1 MHRISKYLKKY
12 GWTLLLIVA
21 LLGVQAVCDL
31 ALPTYTAAIVDVGI
45 QQQGI
50 EHGAPAILREST
62 LNTFEQWM
70 RDTEVEEYVQPHYKP
85 VTQEEASRLGVT
97 ATDEALLALDSKD
110 QVLLEQLD
118 SLFGKAMVIQSVISG
133 QGTIDI
139 GAMLST
145 EREDDA
151 QSISIFRLPG
161 MNLQNLTTEQVQI
174 LLASMTQDQR
184 EALLN
189 QIDEAL
195 ITLLPESMISQ
206 VAIQSVRA
214 EYQTLGIDL
223 GAMQSRSIWTKGIW
237 MLLVALAGTA
247 ASVLVGYFGS
257 SVAAKLGRDLREKLF
272 HKVVNLGQQEME
284 SFSTASLIT
293 RCTNDIQQVQ
303 QVMVFLLR
311 MVIYAPIL
319 GVGGVIRALST
330 NLDLAWII
338 LVGVLAVVTVVLVL
352 YVLAMPRFKRM
363 QSLIDKVNQA
373 MRETITGLPV
383 IRAFCTQQREEE
395 RFDEAST
402 RLTKTQLFVN
412 RLMSGMMPLM
422 MLIMNGISILIL
434 WEGAHSIQDGTM
446 QVGSMMAFIQYTIQI
461 IMAFLM
467 LSMMSVML
475 PRASVSAKRIQEV
488 LDAEIMIR
496 DTTSPVEFNP
506 ILQGVVEFRDVN
518 FRYPGAEEDI
528 LSHISFTA
536 LPGQTTAILGGT
548 GSGKS
553 TLVNLIPRFYDVT
566 GGQVLVDGVDVRQA
580 SLIDL
585 RDRIGYVPQKG
596 VLFSGTVMD
605 NLTFGNQNTSP
616 EQAVEAARI
625 AQAEE
630 FVKDREEGFE
640 SQIAQGGT
648 NVSGGQKQ
656 RLSIARA
663 IARDPEIYIFDDSFS
678 ALDYQTEV
686 ALRKELSK
694 VTAHAAVLVVAQR
707 ISTVMNAEQILVLDE
722 GRLVGK
728 GTHRELMESCEV
740 YQQIAT
746 SQLSKEELNN
756 AAQ

>member
-62 LNTFEQWM
+62 LNTLEQWM

-145 EREDDA
+145 ERGDDA
-151 QSISIFRLPG
+151 QSRSISGLPG
-161 MNLQNLTTEQVQI
+161 MNLQNPTTEQVQI
-174 LLASMTQDQR
+174 LLASMTQAQR

-303 QVMVFLLR
+303 QV
-311 MVIYAPIL
+311 
-319 GVGGVIRALST
+319 
-330 NLDLAWII
+330 
-338 LVGVLAVVTVVLVL
+338 
-352 YVLAMPRFKRM
+352 
-363 QSLIDKVNQA
+363 
-373 MRETITGLPV
+373 
-383 IRAFCTQQREEE
+383 
-395 RFDEAST
+395 
-402 RLTKTQLFVN
+402 
-412 RLMSGMMPLM
+412 
-422 MLIMNGISILIL
+422 
-434 WEGAHSIQDGTM
+434 
-446 QVGSMMAFIQYTIQI
+446 
-461 IMAFLM
+461 
-467 LSMMSVML
+467 
-475 PRASVSAKRIQEV
+475 
-488 LDAEIMIR
+488 
-496 DTTSPVEFNP
+496 
-506 ILQGVVEFRDVN
+506 
-518 FRYPGAEEDI
+518 
-528 LSHISFTA
+528 
-536 LPGQTTAILGGT
+536 
-548 GSGKS
+548 
-553 TLVNLIPRFYDVT
+553 
-566 GGQVLVDGVDVRQA
+566 
-580 SLIDL
+580 
-585 RDRIGYVPQKG
+585 
-596 VLFSGTVMD
+596 
-605 NLTFGNQNTSP
+605 
-616 EQAVEAARI
+616 
-625 AQAEE
+625 
-630 FVKDREEGFE
+630 
-640 SQIAQGGT
+640 
-648 NVSGGQKQ
+648 
-656 RLSIARA
+656 
-663 IARDPEIYIFDDSFS
+663 
-678 ALDYQTEV
+678 
-686 ALRKELSK
+686 
-694 VTAHAAVLVVAQR
+694 
-707 ISTVMNAEQILVLDE
+707 
-722 GRLVGK
+722 
-728 GTHRELMESCEV
+728 
-740 YQQIAT
+740 
-746 SQLSKEELNN
+746 
-756 AAQ
+756 